1 MGAVSAWQL
10 VFCAITII
18 GAFTVRGATGFG
30 GGALATPLL
39 ALVLPVQLVIPVVTV
54 LNFVASVEHGIRH
67 RRAICWPEVFFT
79 FPFTAAGLGLGLYL
93 LTALHSD
100 VLRKGLGAFVI
111 LYALFAFATAAS
123 PMRAPRLVLRPI
135 GAVLSFAAALVGT
148 LFGAAAGPLYA
159 IYYSNLE
166 LERTALRVT
175 ITVSLLILAGMRIT
189 GYAGL
194 GLYDRATLIVLGVA
208 LPFMWLG
215 ARVADRITASIS
227 APAFNRIVGATLLV
241 SGAVLLVK

>member
-1 MGAVSAWQL
+1 MSSVSAWQL
-10 VFCAITII
+10 LFCAVTII
-18 GAFTVRGATGFG
+18 CAFTVRGATGFG

-39 ALVLPVQLVIPVVTV
+39 ALVLPVQIVIPVVTV

-67 RRAICWPEVFFT
+67 RRAICWPEVLFT
-79 FPFTAAGLGLGLYL
+79 FPFTAGGLALGLYL
-93 LTALHSD
+93 LASLHSD

-111 LYALFAFATAAS
+111 LYALFAFATAAN
-123 PMRAPRLVLRPI
+123 PMRAPPSVLRPL
-135 GAVLSFAAALVGT
+135 GAVLAFAAAFVGT

-159 IYYSNLE
+159 IYYSNLD
-166 LERTALRVT
+166 LDRTALRVT

-208 LPFMWLG
+208 LPFMWMG
-215 ARVADRITASIS
+215 ARVADRITAMIS
-227 APAFNRIVGATLLV
+227 GPAFNRIVGATLLV
-241 SGAVLLVK
+241 SGAALLLK